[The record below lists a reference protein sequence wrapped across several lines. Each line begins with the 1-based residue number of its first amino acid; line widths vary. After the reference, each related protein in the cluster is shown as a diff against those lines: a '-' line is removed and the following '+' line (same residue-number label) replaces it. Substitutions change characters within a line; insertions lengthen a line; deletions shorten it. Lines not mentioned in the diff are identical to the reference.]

1 MNRKCLFLLFAMLS
15 SLSTMAQLPDSIF
28 GDEPSSV
35 IIPLTQID
43 TNKPVGKING
53 VGNVTATGA
62 ATYQIPIDIPTGEY
76 GYAPSPQLV
85 YSSQMGNGLAGYGW
99 NLTGMSAITRCG
111 NKHFYDG
118 NASEI
123 QLTDNDN
130 ISLDGKRLVRTSGT
144 NLWGNSTYRLEDDP
158 TSKILTLTT
167 GFRLYLK
174 DGTTCDYGTTSDSRV
189 GQGNV
194 KWMWLLKSMT
204 DLRGRTIVYTY
215 DNSRTNE
222 PYLTR
227 IDYEDGKSVRFTYE
241 QRPDIHTAYVAG
253 QPVPLTRRLSSVST
267 YVQETKQKE
276 YRLDYNYDNYYS
288 NLSSVT
294 LYGQDGTSLN
304 PTTVTYTGSTTNRDY
319 LSQYSNM
326 RNGGDLLY
334 GDFDGD
340 GRTDFVSSLYYIST
354 GSSFF
359 QITPMRELQVF
370 MSRQWG
376 FNETFNLAGTINA
389 NIDKLFVK
397 DFDGDGK
404 SDLMIQKPLT
414 DDVCRMVR
422 YTYEDGSLICK
433 DSVEVYA
440 GDMIAGDFDGDGK
453 ADFLNI
459 DRRQITDRWGNIL
472 ASAPDINFGN
482 TYSGLFWYFLPRVRN
497 VQDFNG
503 NGKEDILI
511 TESNSIKVYELHG
524 GTITELTSFTS
535 TSFSNLYEYGSCDF
549 NGDGLTDLMAK
560 SGNTAWFYLSTGRS
574 FVQFASLTVNADMP
588 VYFGDF
594 NADGKGDIFFVSRD
608 GSAYQYTIGMFNGT
622 CFIISRY
629 DATVYPGADNN
640 ASINDYISRSC
651 VADFDGDGHTEFAF
665 AYSDNSKSVVKHF
678 ATNQTLLASEIIDGF
693 GTKTRYTY
701 VRTNTPFTC
710 ITDRDYTYPLARL
723 SSPVHIVSSINVFG
737 DGQDRYTTYQYR
749 NPMVQMQGKGFL
761 GFTEIKAVNNQD
773 TITSRFSL
781 LPTYYYPYLS
791 YKERRTLSGTLV
803 ETEKRKIGTMNATTI
818 RPYTFTPVLLCDTVY
833 NALTGLTKTRAIGS
847 DSYGNPISIH
857 TNHGDGHSESLIANY
872 DNITTGK
879 WVIGQLTSSTRL
891 EQGWTERK
899 DVEYNVSRLPS
910 RIKDYRGS
918 TSIPTTDVRIAYD
931 SYGNITSRSVKTY
944 SSSDSLT
951 TAYTYTSDHSSL
963 ASETDPYGQTTTYTY
978 DSNGRLSGIAY
989 PDGLSVA
996 YEYDGWGRQTL
1007 ANRNDTVSW
1016 ITDYAWS
1023 GSSERG
1029 LWRKQVSKSDGSKS
1043 ITYYN
1048 AYGQDVGTAASDYVG
1063 NLLKQNRSYD
1073 NRGRLSSVSM
1083 PYKGQFILKYDRY
1096 SYDEFNRLSSI
1107 AYAKGDTVSWLYNGL
1122 SVSTTEDGIGKTRT
1136 YDARGRLLGVTDP
1149 AGTVSYTLRPDGQPS
1164 RVEALGVV
1172 TTFNYDAYG
1181 RRTAINDPSG
1191 GMRTFAYDAAGRVAQ
1206 KTDADGRTVSIAYDA
1221 LGRIASEQRAE
1232 MTTSYSY
1239 DSHNRLSSISSSNGS
1254 GKLFSYDNLGRLY
1267 YRKDLLPN
1275 NKYLRREYAYSHGE
1289 LSSISYSNQ
1298 SMELGTER
1306 MQFQYGHLYN
1316 ISFDQIHVWHLIEEN
1331 SSGLCTMSHSAV
1343 INRSTSYDANDMLTG
1358 IGLYRGN
1365 QYYQDLGL
1373 SFNTVTGNLLLRNDN
1388 IRNLDEQFSYDA
1400 LNRLTSY
1407 AGDTVVYNAMGNILT
1422 KSDAHLQMAYDNT
1435 LKPYA
1440 VTSIAPGFSP
1450 SLARYSY
1457 QRITYNSF
1465 ECPDTIYDN
1474 GVTTT
1479 FLYDAAGNRVMMHT
1493 DKPGLPTRC
1502 YVDDIYEEELCNNRT
1517 IYRLY
1522 LGGDAYSAPAVLMAS
1537 ADSVVGYYL
1546 GRDHLGSITHITN
1559 ENGDLLYEYSY
1570 DAWGRLRNPATHALY
1585 AVDQEPQLFL
1595 GRGYCGHE
1603 HLPWCGLVNMNA
1615 RLYDPVTGRFLSPD
1629 PFVQLPDFS
1638 QNFNRYSY
1646 CLNNPLRY
1654 VDKDGEFI
1662 WVIVGAALIGG
1673 AINLGIKAYQGQIH
1687 SIWDGVAAFGVGAVS
1702 GAVGGLVGGV
1712 CFTVA
1717 GGAAA
1722 GVGGFLAGS
1731 AGGAGGAA
1739 VSAPLQSFGNH
1750 LFFGDPLMSPSEYLI
1765 AVAAGGLI
1773 GGVTNGVQALANG
1786 RNFWNGE
1793 LPQRP
1798 QWGLTTDSEVF
1809 GQYKNIEN
1817 GYARDATEWTT
1828 NKNASN
1834 NTQLQKYNPENDGA
1848 IGEWKDEML
1857 VPGTKI
1863 DRYGTTN
1870 GVYASPLGTPYDMRS
1885 LPPYNSTQYNAYSVV
1900 KPIYVKSSVVAPW
1913 FGKIGMGIQY
1923 KFPLSFST
1931 MLDMKIIIPLK

>member
-130 ISLDGKRLVRTSGT
+130 ISLDGKRLVHTSGT
-144 NLWGNSTYRLEDDP
+144 NLWSNSTYRLEDDP
-158 TSKILTLTT
+158 TSKVLTLTT

-174 DGTTCDYGTTSDSRV
+174 DGTICDYGTTSDSRI

-204 DLRGRTIVYTY
+204 DLRGRVITYSY

-241 QRPDIHTAYVAG
+241 QRPDVHTAYIAG
-253 QPVPLTRRLSSVST
+253 QSVPLTRRLSCISA
-267 YVQETKQKE
+267 YVQNTKQKE
-276 YRLDYNYDNYYS
+276 YRLDYNYDGYYS
-288 NLSSVT
+288 KLSSVT
-294 LYGQDGTSLN
+294 LYGQDETSLN
-304 PTTVTYTGSTTNRDY
+304 PTTVAYTGSTENRDY
-319 LSQYSNM
+319 FALYSSQ
-326 RNGGDLLY
+326 RNGGDLAY

-340 GRTDFVSSLYYIST
+340 GRTDFVSSLFYIST

-459 DRRQITDRWGNIL
+459 DRRQITDRWGNVL
-472 ASAPDINFGN
+472 ASAPNINFGN
-482 TYSGLFWYFLPRVRN
+482 AHFGPFWYFLPKVRN
-497 VQDFNG
+497 IQDFNG

-511 TESNSIKVYELHG
+511 TESNSIKVYELQG
-524 GTITELTSFTS
+524 GTVTELTSFAS

-574 FVQFASLTVNADMP
+574 FVLFTSLTVNADMP

-594 NADGKGDIFFVSRD
+594 NADGKGDVFFVARN
-608 GSAYQYTIGMFNGT
+608 GTAYQYTTGTFNGT
-622 CFIISRY
+622 CFTISRY
-629 DATVYPGADNN
+629 DATVYPGSDNN

-678 ATNQTLLASEIIDGF
+678 VSNQTLLASEITDGF
-693 GTKTRYTY
+693 GTKTKYTY
-701 VRTNTPFTC
+701 GRTNTSSTC
-710 ITDRDYTYPLARL
+710 ITDKNYTYPIARL
-723 SSPVHIVSSINVFG
+723 SAPVNITSTMTVSGGGRSH
-737 DGQDRYTTYQYR
+737 QMTYKYK

-761 GFTEIKAVNNQD
+761 GFDEIKVIDSQD

-781 LPTYYYPYLS
+781 LSTYYYPYLS
-791 YKERRTLSGTLV
+791 YKEKKTLSGILV
-803 ETEKRKIGTMNATTI
+803 ETEKRKVGTMNATST
-818 RPYTFTPVLLCDTVY
+818 RPYTFTPVLLRDTVY
-833 NALTGLTKTRAIGS
+833 NALTGLLKTQTIGS
-847 DSYGNPISIH
+847 DSYGNPISIL
-857 TNHGDGHSESLIANY
+857 TNYGDGHSESTIAFY
-872 DNITTGK
+872 DNITNNK
-879 WVIGQLTSSTRL
+879 WVIGQLTSSTKQ

-899 DVEYNVSRLPS
+899 DIEYNANRLPS

-918 TSIPTTDVRIAYD
+918 TSVPATDVRVAYD

-944 SSSDSLT
+944 SSTDSLV
-951 TAYTYTSDHSSL
+951 TAYTYTSDHVSL
-963 ASETDPYGQTTTYTY
+963 ASETDPYNQTTTYTY
-978 DSNGRLSGIAY
+978 DSNKRLSGISY
-989 PDGLSVA
+989 SDGLAIA
-996 YEYDGWGRQTL
+996 YEYDGWGREIN
-1007 ANRNDTVSW
+1007 ASRNDTVSL
-1016 ITDYAWS
+1016 ITEYLWS
-1023 GSSERG
+1023 SIIDRG
-1029 LWRKQVSKSDGSKS
+1029 LWKKKVRMSDGSQN
-1043 ITYYN
+1043 TTFYN
-1048 AYGQDVGTAASDYVG
+1048 VFGQEVGFTTSDFWG
-1063 NLLKQNRSYD
+1063 NLLKQDRSYD
-1073 NRGRLSSVSM
+1073 NRGRLSSVSL
-1083 PYKGQFILKYDRY
+1083 PYKGFVSTKSDKY
-1096 SYDEFNRLSSI
+1096 SYDEFGRIASI
-1107 AYAKGDTVSWLYNGL
+1107 AYAKGDTVSCLYNGL
-1122 SVSTTEDGIGKTRT
+1122 SVSSTNAGIATTRT
-1136 YDARGRLLGVTDP
+1136 YDSRGRLTSVADP
-1149 AGTVSYTLRPDGQPS
+1149 AGTVSYTLRPDGQPLQ
-1164 RVEALGVV
+1164 VDALGIT
-1172 TTFNYDAYG
+1172 TTFSYDAFG
-1181 RRTAINDPSG
+1181 RRTAISDPSG
-1191 GMRTFAYDAAGRVAQ
+1191 GSRTFAYDNAGRISQ

-1221 LGRIASEQRAE
+1221 LGRVVSEQRAE
-1232 MTTSYSY
+1232 MTTGYSY
-1239 DSHNRLSSISSSNGS
+1239 DSRNRLAAVSSTNGS
-1254 GKLFSYDNLGRLY
+1254 GKLLSYDNLGRLV

-1275 NKYLRREYAYSHGE
+1275 GKFLCREYSYTNGKLNSV
-1289 LSSISYSNQ
+1289 SYSNQ
-1298 SMELGTER
+1298 AMELGTER
-1306 MQFQYGHLYN
+1306 ILYQNGRLFN
-1316 ISFDQIHVWHLIEEN
+1316 ISFDQMHVWRKMDEN
-1331 SSGLCTMSHSAV
+1331 NMGLCTMYHSASV
-1343 INRSTSYDANDMLTG
+1343 THSLSYDDNGSLTG
-1358 IGLYRGN
+1358 MGMVRGN
-1365 QYYQDLGL
+1365 QPYQDLGL

-1465 ECPDTIYDN
+1465 ECPDTIVDN
-1474 GVTTT
+1474 GITTT
-1479 FLYDAAGNRVMMHT
+1479 FLYNADGERVMMHADRT
-1493 DKPGLPTRC
+1493 GLPTRY
-1502 YVDDIYEEELCNNRT
+1502 YVDDIYEEETCNGKT
-1517 IYRLY
+1517 VYRLY
-1522 LGGDAYSAPAVLMAS
+1522 LGGDAYSAPAVYVAS
-1537 ADSVVGYYL
+1537 ADSIAIYYL
-1546 GRDHLGSITHITN
+1546 GRDHLGSITHISN
-1559 ENGDLLYEYSY
+1559 ENGDWLYEYSY
-1570 DAWGRLRNPATHALY
+1570 DAWGRLRNPATQTVY
-1585 AVDQEPQLFL
+1585 AVNQEPQLLL

-1603 HLPWCGLVNMNA
+1603 YLQWCGLINMNA

-1809 GQYKNIEN
+1809 GQYKSIEDN
-1817 GYARDATEWTT
+1817 STLGDRPNQRHHFAT
-1828 NKNASN
+1828 NKNRQY
-1834 NTQLQKYNPENDGA
+1834 TPQMK
-1848 IGEWKDEML
+1848 
-1857 VPGTKI
+1857 KI
-1863 DRYGTTN
+1863 TDRYDLDLN
-1870 GVYASPLGTPYDMRS
+1870 GDWNIEQMPHLGRHP
-1885 LPPYNSTQYNAYSVV
+1885 NAYHDWVL
-1900 KPIYVKSSVVAPW
+1900 
-1913 FGKIGMGIQY
+1913 Y
-1923 KFPLSFST
+1923 KMNLIDQMPNMNQQKFILEFNLEIKQPVLNNPD
-1931 MLDMKIIIPLK
+1931 MLRKNYWVH